1 MRARHLLAALAVVAT
16 PACDDGSPDDADAAS
31 TPAPVLEVGPVAA
44 TELVVGDCLGQV
56 AVGVRER
63 SRIDAARVVSCDQD
77 HALEIFASFVL
88 DPADFSMD
96 PPDAYPGQ
104 ERIVDAADQGCTAE
118 LEDVADESAFG
129 LIAIWPTQ
137 ESWLTGDRTVACA
150 AFPSDGAPFDGPE
163 LLAPS
168 SPVD

>member
-1 MRARHLLAALAVVAT
+1 MRARHLLAALTIVAT
-16 PACDDGSPDDADAAS
+16 PACDDGSLDGADRTS

-44 TELVVGDCLGQV
+44 TDLVVGDCLGQV

-63 SRIDAARVVSCDQD
+63 SRIDAVPVVSCDRD

-96 PPDAYPGQ
+96 PPGAYPGQ

-137 ESWLTGDRTVACA
+137 DSWLTGDRTVACA
-150 AFPSDGAPFDGPE
+150 AFPSDGAPFEGPE
-163 LLAPS
+163 LLAPTGF
-168 SPVD
+168 VE